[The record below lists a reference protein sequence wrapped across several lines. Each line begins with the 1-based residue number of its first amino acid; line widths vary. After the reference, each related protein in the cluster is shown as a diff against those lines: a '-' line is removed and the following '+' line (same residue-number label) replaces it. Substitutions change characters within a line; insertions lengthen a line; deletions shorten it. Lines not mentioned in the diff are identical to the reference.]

1 MGETQVEGVQLY
13 TGNALSIKRT
23 VRRAGELV
31 QTRIKLPLLWEYEP
45 GNVAN
50 A

>member
-1 MGETQVEGVQLY
+1 MGETQVEGTQLY

-23 VRRAGELV
+23 MRRAGKLV
-31 QTRIKLPLLWEYEP
+31 KTQIQLLLLWEHEP